1 MSKTTSTIIFDSYME
16 NLIRELI
23 QEGKKSSAETYDGAL
38 KRLRQCFGEKG
49 VLLSEVT
56 REWVLRFR
64 KYLTENGL
72 STNSVNTYLSLV
84 RSVYHQALAT
94 YGIERPKYPFENVF
108 MAVKRKPR
116 ARPSMDV
123 LNKMQYAEFNN
134 QEYLAFSRDLFLF
147 SYYAGG
153 MSFRD
158 MALIKKKDIYDGQLH
173 FTRSRSGSEQ
183 TVPLTKPM
191 KAIIQAY
198 EGNGM
203 YLFSIIRWPEK
214 DLYQQYRSGLRKYNI
229 HIQKLAILL
238 NIKEPLNTPMHF
250 QENKMFRKPGLAV
263 EKAEL
268 TKKIPIL
275 PFSINTSN
283 QI

>member
-1 MSKTTSTIIFDSYME
+1 MTKATPIIFDSYVE

-38 KRLRQCFGEKG
+38 KRVRQCFGEKG

-56 REWVLRFR
+56 REWVLKFR
-64 KYLTENGL
+64 KYLIESKL
-72 STNSVNTYLSLV
+72 STNSINTYLSLI
-84 RSVYHQALAT
+84 RSAYHQAVAI
-94 YGIERPKYPFENVF
+94 YGLYCSQYPFENVF
-108 MAVKRKPR
+108 ITVKRKPR
-116 ARPSMDV
+116 ERPSIDI
-123 LNKMQYAEFNN
+123 LNKMQHAEFKN
-134 QEYLAFSRDLFLF
+134 QEYLSFSRDLFLF

-158 MALIKKKDIYDGQLH
+158 MALVKKKDIYDGQLH

-183 TVPLTKPM
+183 AVLLTKPM

-198 EGNGM
+198 EGNGI
-203 YLFSIIRWPEK
+203 YLFPIICWSEK

-229 HIQKLAILL
+229 HIQKLAGLL

-250 QENKMFRKPGLAV
+250 QENKASQKSSSAAV
-263 EKAEL
+263 KAESTL
-268 TKKIPIL
+268 LKQHFL
-275 PFSINTSN
+275 
-283 QI
+283 